1 MKDFLGIINL
11 SENEDRIR
19 ELTLNRPL
27 AAIPIAGRYR
37 LIDFTLSNMVNA
49 GIGTVGIFTRNK
61 FRSLMDHVGSGRP
74 WDLDR
79 KIGGLFILNP
89 MYDYT
94 SLIKRFGDIEHF
106 KNSIEFIKAS
116 RQEYVMITRS
126 YMLCNI
132 DLRPAF
138 DFHKKSG
145 ADVTILY
152 KPIKGEDID
161 RYTGCDM
168 LKLEG
173 EEVIGIGQNTGR
185 QEESNISMEMY
196 LMRKDLLIDIIE
208 KTIEDGDADYLKQA
222 IFNRMKTLTVKGYP
236 FTGYLSVVNSTE
248 NYYQTSMELFD
259 TDIYDELFT
268 KNGLI
273 YTKIKDEPSASYTE
287 DAEVNNAIIANGCII
302 DGKVENSIIFRSVHV
317 QKGVH
322 IKDSI
327 IMQGSQIGEGAV
339 LENVI
344 LDKNVIVSANKNLS
358 GAKQNPYVIKKG
370 ATV

>member
-49 GIGTVGIFTRNK
+49 GIATVGIFTRNK

-79 KIGGLFILNP
+79 KIGGLFIMNP

-106 KNSIEFIKAS
+106 KNSIDFIKS
-116 RQEYVMITRS
+116 SKQEYVLITRS

-132 DLRPAF
+132 DLKPAF
-138 DFHKKSG
+138 AFHKKSG
-145 ADVTILY
+145 ADVTIIY
-152 KPIKGEDID
+152 KPVAGDQVD
-161 RYTGCDM
+161 RYESCDM
-168 LKLEG
+168 LKMNGDDVE
-173 EEVIGIGQNTGR
+173 GIGQNTGR
-185 QEESNISMEMY
+185 HDESNISMEMY
-196 LMRKDLLIDIIE
+196 MMKKDLLIDIIE
-208 KTIEDGDADYLKQA
+208 KTIENGDADYLKQA
-222 IFNRMKTLTVKGYP
+222 VFNRMKTLDVKGFP
-236 FTGYLSVVNSTE
+236 FEGYLSVVNSTE
-248 NYYQTSMELFD
+248 NYYRTSMELFE
-259 TDIYDELFT
+259 TEIYDELFT
-268 KNGLI
+268 RNGLV

-302 DGKVENSIIFRSVHV
+302 EGKVENSIIFRSVHV
-317 QKGVH
+317 KKGVH

-327 IMQGSQIGEGAV
+327 IMQGSQIGEGAK
-339 LENVI
+339 LESVI
-344 LDKNVIVSANKNLS
+344 LDKNVTVSEKKNLS
-358 GAKQNPYVIKKG
+358 GAKENPYVIKKG